1 MELGCYSSSRVFF
14 YAIKKEQ
21 PQLSQIAKTVLII
34 ISERNVT
41 VKTLV

>member
-1 MELGCYSSSRVFF
+1 MELGCYSSSRVFLCH
-14 YAIKKEQ
+14 KKGTA
-21 PQLSQIAKTVLII
+21 STITIAKTVLII